1 MDTSKL
7 EEAVKNLEEA
17 SPENMDI
24 SEILGV
30 VVDDFADLYRSKNK
44 AQFVKQKKDLRKT
57 LKVFKRKIENMT
69 YRDL

>member
-7 EEAVKNLEEA
+7 EKAVKNLEEA
-17 SPENMDI
+17 SSENMDTAD
-24 SEILGV
+24 ILGV

>member
-24 SEILGV
+24 AEILGV
-30 VVDDFADLYRSKNK
+30 VVDDFADLYRSKSK
-44 AQFVKQKKDLRKT
+44 SQFMKQKKDLRKT
-57 LKVFKRKIENMT
+57 LKNFKRKIDNMT
-69 YRDL
+69 YKNL